1 MKILIDMNLSPE
13 WIPVLEAAGWA
24 AKHWSHIGNPKA
36 EDKEIFAWV
45 ATNGCIV
52 FTHDLDFGA
61 ILAATGANRPSVFQ
75 VRAQDVLPESLASHV
90 IAAFAKFREEL
101 LNGAI
106 VTLDLNRSKV
116 RILPI
121 R

>member
-13 WIPVLEAAGWA
+13 WVPVLEAEGWS

-36 EDKEIFAWV
+36 EDKEIFAWA
-45 ATNGCIV
+45 ATNDYIV

-75 VRAQDVLPESLASHV
+75 VRVQDVLPEAIASHV
-90 IAAFAKFREEL
+90 VAAFVRFREEL

>member
-1 MKILIDMNLSPE
+1 MGTRSGGRRLDSE
-13 WIPVLEAAGWA
+13 TLESHWQSKSRRQGNFAWA
-24 AKHWSHIGNPKA
+24 A
-36 EDKEIFAWV
+36 
-45 ATNGCIV
+45 TNDYIV

-75 VRAQDVLPESLASHV
+75 VRVQDVLPESIASHV
-90 IAAFAKFREEL
+90 ITAFAKFREEL
-101 LNGAI
+101 LSGAI

-121 R
+121 